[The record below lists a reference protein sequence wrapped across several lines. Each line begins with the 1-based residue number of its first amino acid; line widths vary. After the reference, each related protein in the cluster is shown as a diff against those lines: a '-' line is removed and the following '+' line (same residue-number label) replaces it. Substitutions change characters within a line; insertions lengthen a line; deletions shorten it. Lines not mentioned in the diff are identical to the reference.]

1 MKYFLQLPVT
11 GDTPEVEISET
22 DFSVYRESMKVL
34 FGCLAIEKKYEI
46 LISNYHELE
55 QEILHVTATHMVRGI
70 PRSPHDFRLM
80 MDLDFKLM
88 IDLRLVNLLTS
99 ARLYLDHLT
108 GHVRDCLPRRTDVE
122 KEVKELC
129 AAEYDNHMEYR
140 FMEALRNHVQH
151 RGLAVHTVSLSEGYA
166 VLEGEKLIMHSLDFR
181 TLKSELAM
189 DGNFKRAVLDEIPQ
203 EVHLKL
209 ATRSYV
215 ESLSIIHNEI
225 RNLIVGSV
233 KQARQTVEDAFCQ
246 YKGVYGN
253 EVQWLDVQKRD
264 GEKVIEKDSLLLWGD
279 EIRKKLQER
288 NSRLSQLQKRFAS
301 NS

>member
-1 MKYFLQLPVT
+1 MKYFLILPVL
-11 GDTPEVEISET
+11 GDTPEIEISKT
-22 DFSVYRESMKVL
+22 DYLVCREAKKVL

-46 LISNYHELE
+46 LLSNYLELE

-99 ARLYLDHLT
+99 TRLYLDHLS
-108 GHVRDCLPRRTDVE
+108 GHVRDCLPRQSDVE
-122 KEVKELC
+122 KDVKAFC
-129 AAEYDNHMEYR
+129 AAEYDRNWKYR

-151 RGLAVHTVSLSEGYA
+151 RGLAVHEVSLSEGYT
-166 VLEGEKLIMHSLDFR
+166 VLEGERLIKHSLDFR

-203 EVHLKL
+203 KVHLKL

-215 ESLSIIHNEI
+215 ESLSKVHSEV
-225 RNLIVGSV
+225 RNLIRGSV
-233 KQARQTVEDAFCQ
+233 EQARQTVEDAFCQ
-246 YKGVYGN
+246 YKEVYGN
-253 EVQWLDVQKRD
+253 DVEWLEVQKRD
-264 GEKVIEKDSLLLWGD
+264 GERVIEKDSLLLWGD
-279 EIRKKLQER
+279 EIRRKLQER
-288 NSRLSQLQKRFAS
+288 NSRLSQLQIRFAS